1 MARARR
7 IKAEGAAFYHVTS
20 RITGK
25 QFLLKDPEVK
35 KLMLSALERSAKFS
49 GVEIGSFCLMDDHF
63 HILLH
68 IPAFEV
74 GTLPD
79 SELLDRI
86 EILSGK
92 KRADILHDRWE
103 HLVSNGDTP
112 LAEAEKQRWRRRMY
126 DLSEFVKTFKEEFRR
141 AYQREHDYSGR
152 LWGDRFFSTLIEDSE
167 HLKNCAVY
175 IEMNPVRAKMMQK
188 ATDYEWNSSGLAL
201 LGNEFAK
208 TCREWLMEYA
218 GLSGGISL
226 DGDTPQKESWV
237 MRRVPQMSKGKI
249 LGKAAFVTEAIAKY
263 QNKLNSHRARARVV
277 VEGMFASHGYRL
289 AGGGAKRRNVA

>member
-1 MARARR
+1 MARTRR

-49 GVEIGSFCLMDDHF
+49 GIEIGSFCLMDDHF

-68 IPAFEV
+68 IPSFDA

-86 EILSGK
+86 EILAGK
-92 KRADILHDRWE
+92 KRADILHGRWE
-103 HLVSNGDTP
+103 HLVSRGDTP
-112 LAEAEKQRWRRRMY
+112 LAEAAKQRWRRRMY

-167 HLKNCAVY
+167 HLKNCAAY
-175 IEMNPVRAKMMQK
+175 IEMNPVRAKMVQK
-188 ATDYEWNSSGLAL
+188 ATDYEWSSSGLAQR
-201 LGNEFAK
+201 GDEFAK
-208 TCREWLMEYA
+208 TCREWLMEFA

-277 VEGMFASHGYRL
+277 MEGMFASHGYRI

>member
-1 MARARR
+1 
-7 IKAEGAAFYHVTS
+7 
-20 RITGK
+20 
-25 QFLLKDPEVK
+25 
-35 KLMLSALERSAKFS
+35 
-49 GVEIGSFCLMDDHF
+49 
-63 HILLH
+63 
-68 IPAFEV
+68 
-74 GTLPD
+74 
-79 SELLDRI
+79 
-86 EILSGK
+86 
-92 KRADILHDRWE
+92 
-103 HLVSNGDTP
+103 
-112 LAEAEKQRWRRRMY
+112 MY

-167 HLKNCAVY
+167 HLKNCAAY
-175 IEMNPVRAKMMQK
+175 IEMNPVRAKMVQK

-201 LGNEFAK
+201 RGNEFARE
-208 TCREWLMEYA
+208 CRKWLMEYA

>member
-1 MARARR
+1 MARTRR

-68 IPAFEV
+68 IPSFDA

-86 EILSGK
+86 EILAGK
-92 KRADILHDRWE
+92 NRADILHDRWE

-167 HLKNCAVY
+167 HLKNCAAY
-175 IEMNPVRAKMMQK
+175 IEMNPVRAKMVQK
-188 ATDYEWNSSGLAL
+188 ATDYSWNSSGLAL
-201 LGNEFAK
+201 RGDEFAK

-289 AGGGAKRRNVA
+289 AGGGVKRRNVA